1 MVRRMKRLVSVVCVL
16 ALCTGMSMNVHATAI
31 DDAKKKGQE
40 LENQKNAAQSQKQSL
55 TDQINLIVSE
65 MQKTQDK
72 LTAKEEE
79 IDQKEEELTQAKI
92 DENDQYE
99 SMKKRIVF
107 MYENG
112 NAQWL
117 ETLLSSKDI
126 TDFLNKAEYVSEMS
140 SYDRDMLTE
149 FQNVVKKVEK
159 QEAALKKEYSELS
172 ELQTQLNDQKD
183 EVQKVLDATNVQ
195 LADLEK
201 QIGENAANLNKLIA
215 EAQAAAERQKQAAAA
230 AAASK
235 KNNGTYV
242 TPGPSVVSGNGTFTH
257 PCPSG
262 YITSYFGEYRS
273 PSDPAHKGMD
283 FGTGGQAVPTYAA
296 AAGTVVIAG
305 WSNSAGNWV
314 VINHGNG
321 LVTKYMHHSA
331 LCVSAGQTVSK
342 GQQIGLT
349 GTTGN
354 STGVHLHFQVEVNGI
369 AVDPRTYL

>member
-55 TDQINLIVSE
+55 TDQINSIVSE

-159 QEAALKKEYSELS
+159 QEAALKKEYSERKRYLL
-172 ELQTQLNDQKD
+172 ELLLEPCDAEKSLRNSLDDQ
-183 EVQKVLDATNVQ
+183 QMSLFLDTLDHRDRLYNHFAWHCY
-195 LADLEK
+195 K
-201 QIGENAANLNKLIA
+201 AAF
-215 EAQAAAERQKQAAAA
+215 R
-230 AAASK
+230 
-235 KNNGTYV
+235 
-242 TPGPSVVSGNGTFTH
+242 
-257 PCPSG
+257 
-262 YITSYFGEYRS
+262 
-273 PSDPAHKGMD
+273 KG
-283 FGTGGQAVPTYAA
+283 A
-296 AAGTVVIAG
+296 
-305 WSNSAGNWV
+305 
-314 VINHGNG
+314 
-321 LVTKYMHHSA
+321 
-331 LCVSAGQTVSK
+331 
-342 GQQIGLT
+342 
-349 GTTGN
+349 
-354 STGVHLHFQVEVNGI
+354 
-369 AVDPRTYL
+369 RTMMEL

>member
-55 TDQINLIVSE
+55 TDQINSIVSE

-215 EAQAAAERQKQAAAA
+215 
-230 AAASK
+230 
-235 KNNGTYV
+235 V